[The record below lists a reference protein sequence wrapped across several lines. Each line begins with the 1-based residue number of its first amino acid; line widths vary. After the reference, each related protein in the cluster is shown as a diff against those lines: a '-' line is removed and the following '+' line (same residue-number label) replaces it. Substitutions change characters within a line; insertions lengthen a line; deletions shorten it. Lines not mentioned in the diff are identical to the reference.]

1 MLSIEVYSTE
11 VTDGPI
17 QVEMVISSDY
27 IATRDILR
35 SGTWSSILPF
45 VNYYVYSEVSE
56 KMLLHFAVLSFRL
69 CITRHPFKEVDI
81 FSILAL
87 FLSTRKLKRDCLK

>member
-17 QVEMVISSDY
+17 KVEKVISSDY

-45 VNYYVYSEVSE
+45 VNYYVYSEVPE
-56 KMLLHFAVLSFRL
+56 NAVAFCSVVFQ
-69 CITRHPFKEVDI
+69 
-81 FSILAL
+81 AL
-87 FLSTRKLKRDCLK
+87 NN